1 MHVASPE
8 RVSLERV
15 SLDRYATPMGDLLL
29 ASDDAGRLRMVDLK
43 GDEAFTTRYLRGRYG
58 PSLEL
63 VRRKAPRDV
72 RHLLDEYFDGRLG
85 AIDEI
90 ACQADGTPFQKQVWQ
105 ALRGIPA
112 GQTTSYGALAARL
125 GRPNAMRAVGLANG
139 TNPIPIVIPC
149 HRVIGSN
156 GSLTGY
162 GGGLERKRWLLAHEG
177 RFAPLLS

>member
-1 MHVASPE
+1 MLAA
-8 RVSLERV
+8 SLERL

-29 ASDDAGRLRMVDLK
+29 ACDDTGRLRMVDLK
-43 GDEAFTTRYLRGRYG
+43 GSEQFTTNYLLSRYG
-58 PSLEL
+58 KSLRLEWRAAPTEI
-63 VRRKAPRDV
+63 RR
-72 RHLLDEYFDGRLG
+72 LLDEYFNGRIEAL
-85 AIDEI
+85 DEI
-90 ACQADGTPFQKQVWQ
+90 ACQADGTPFQQQVWT
-105 ALRGIPA
+105 ALRTIPA
-112 GQTTSYGALAARL
+112 GRTVSYSALAAQL
-125 GRPNAMRAVGLANG
+125 GRPSAKRAVGLANG